1 MKKILLLLITILS
14 YSGIYAQ
21 NDSIYFWKQNT
32 LIHKQSIKT
41 ADLDSITF
49 VRPNA
54 TGIDIPATM
63 ESLYDIF
70 SLSGP
75 NGPGSSFVSGDDPG
89 ESPFIRCLVNLED
102 FTADGVKN
110 RWGDDG
116 LDQLTIAAGWD
127 SNNKFFKYH
136 YNKLY
141 YAIAKSN
148 EFIVVLN
155 NTTDIPNNAVLRSE
169 TRFLRALAYFY
180 LIDAFGSVPLITE
193 STPNVGANAPQAS
206 RVQLFN
212 YVESELNAIINDLP
226 LTNEYGRVNKFA
238 GKMLLSKLYL
248 NAEVFAGVNKYNEA
262 LTNINS
268 VINEGGYSLASNFLQ
283 NFSGDN
289 DTSPEII
296 FPLVADGTT
305 RQSYGNTT
313 YIINGSMS
321 ADTMSPLSQYGATE
335 GWTGHRASKAW
346 YGLFGNSAAA
356 LATSSDVRA
365 QAFWT
370 SGHTYEMEFYKTWI
384 NGFPSTK
391 FRNSNTTGISNPT
404 QFSGTDFPLFRLA
417 DAYLIYAECVVRGAS
432 GGTISQALN
441 YVNQVRIR
449 SNAATITQAQ
459 LTLNFILDE
468 RARELNFEG
477 QRRTDLIRF
486 GKFTGASY
494 LWPWKGNVLNGTAIS
509 GYYKLFPLPYIAL
522 TNNPNLIQ
530 NPGY

>member
-1 MKKILLLLITILS
+1 MKKILLLLIIVLFH
-14 YSGIYAQ
+14 SGIYAQ
-21 NDSIYFWKQNT
+21 NDSIYFWKSNT
-32 LIHKQSIKT
+32 MIHKQSIKT

-54 TGIDIPATM
+54 AGIDIPATM
-63 ESLYDIF
+63 VSLYDIF

-75 NGPGSSFVSGDDPG
+75 NGPGSSFVSVDDPG

-110 RWGDDG
+110 RWGDNG
-116 LDQLTIAAGWD
+116 LDQLTTATSWN
-127 SNNKFFKYH
+127 SNNKFFRYH

-141 YAIAKSN
+141 YAIVKAN
-148 EFIVVLN
+148 QFIVVLN
-155 NTTDIPNNAVLRSE
+155 NANNIPNKPALLSE
-169 TRFLRALAYFY
+169 TRFLRALAYYY

-193 STPNVGANAPQAS
+193 ATQNGGINAPQAS

-238 GKMLLSKLYL
+238 GKMLLAKLYL
-248 NAEVFAGVNKYNEA
+248 NAEVFAGVNKYNES
-262 LTNINS
+262 LNNINS
-268 VINEGGYSLASNFLQ
+268 VINEGGYLLASNFLQ

-289 DTSPEII
+289 NTSPEII
-296 FPLVADGTT
+296 FPLVADVTF

-313 YIINGSMS
+313 YIVNGSMGQ
-321 ADTMSPLSQYGATE
+321 DTMTPSDYGSNYP
-335 GWTGHRASKAW
+335 WSGHRATKAW
-346 YGLFGNSAAA
+346 YGLFGNSSAA
-356 LATSSDVRA
+356 LAASNDVRA

-370 SGHTYEMEFYKTWI
+370 SGHNYEMTDYKVWI
-384 NGFPSTK
+384 DGFPSIK
-391 FRNSNTTGISNPT
+391 FRNSNVVGPSTPT
-404 QFSGTDFPLFRLA
+404 AFSGTDFPLFRLA
-417 DAYLIYAECVVRGAS
+417 DAYLIYAECVLRGAT

-477 QRRTDLIRF
+477 QRRIDLIRF

-494 LWPWKGNVLNGTAIS
+494 LWPWKGNVLNGTAIPD
-509 GYYKLFPLPYIAL
+509 YYKLFPIPESAIQA
-522 TNNPNLIQ
+522 NPNLIQ